1 MISMFYVQDKA
12 SGKNINAS
20 DEYVFILL
28 YQFLGSR
35 HAGESEKI
43 NKLIGVNLIHNHGYG

>member
-1 MISMFYVQDKA
+1 
-12 SGKNINAS
+12 
-20 DEYVFILL
+20 LL